1 MIQPFFCAI
10 CDKKIRHTKGMKD
23 MIIHPKCLEKYLS
36 DFSVQNK
43 EEYRK
48 SRTINNKYRTKW

>member
-10 CDKKIRHTKGMKD
+10 CDKKICATKDMKD
-23 MIIHPKCLEKYLS
+23 MIIHPECMEKYLS

-43 EEYRK
+43 KEYRK
-48 SRTINNKYRTKW
+48 SRTTNNK

>member
-10 CDKKIRHTKGMKD
+10 CDKKMYFNKNRKYAV
-23 MIIHPKCLEKYLS
+23 IHSKCMEKYLS

-48 SRTINNKYRTKW
+48 SRTTNNK

>member
-23 MIIHPKCLEKYLS
+23 MIIHPKCMEKYLS
-36 DFSVQNK
+36 DFSVQNE

-48 SRTINNKYRTKW
+48 SRTTNNK

>member
-10 CDKKIRHTKGMKD
+10 CDKKMYPSKSRKYK
-23 MIIHPKCLEKYLS
+23 IIHSKCMKKYLS
-36 DFSVQNK
+36 EFSVQNE

-48 SRTINNKYRTKW
+48 SRTINNK